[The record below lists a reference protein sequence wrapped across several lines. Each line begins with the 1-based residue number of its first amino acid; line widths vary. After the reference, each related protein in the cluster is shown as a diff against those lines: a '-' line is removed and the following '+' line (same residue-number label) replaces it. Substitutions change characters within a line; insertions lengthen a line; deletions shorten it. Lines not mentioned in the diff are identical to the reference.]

1 MKRHIEIVKDD
12 EVAIDVIPLVT
23 NPPVIVEYKID
34 KDGMMGYFKLIRAD
48 GSSKRY
54 SSMINMLQSID
65 REDLETWKLVKAK
78 HENTRPEEDYK
89 RVLWGGGLLGLKKDF
104 KMILRVTTAQSVVKP
119 GTIRTV
125 LSLAASRHW
134 PVHQLDVKNAFLH
147 GDLSK
152 TVYMHQPLGFR
163 DSSHPNYVCLLQRS
177 LYGLKQAPH
186 LLHRIISSLHL
197 EFAMTD
203 LGSLNYFLGISVAR
217 DSSGCFYLRR
227 SDAVVSLNG
236 LGDVVSD
243 PTMYQSLAG
252 SLQYL
257 TFTRPDNCHIM
268 DSGSSGQRNYQA
280 ESDQKDKMRHAM
292 DDNGIPSKEIHERH
306 RERAITAEEAL
317 DDTKP
322 LQYVPKSQTDQ

>member
-1 MKRHIEIVKDD
+1 MC
-12 EVAIDVIPLVT
+12 ACSSALF
-23 NPPVIVEYKID
+23 
-34 KDGMMGYFKLIRAD
+34 MGL
-48 GSSKRY
+48 
-54 SSMINMLQSID
+54 
-65 REDLETWKLVKAK
+65 
-78 HENTRPEEDYK
+78 
-89 RVLWGGGLLGLKKDF
+89 
-104 KMILRVTTAQSVVKP
+104 
-119 GTIRTV
+119 
-125 LSLAASRHW
+125 SRH
-134 PVHQLDVKNAFLH
+134 PV
-147 GDLSK
+147 
-152 TVYMHQPLGFR
+152 LGF
-163 DSSHPNYVCLLQRS
+163 S
-177 LYGLKQAPH
+177 GLRLILPGWDFITVGY